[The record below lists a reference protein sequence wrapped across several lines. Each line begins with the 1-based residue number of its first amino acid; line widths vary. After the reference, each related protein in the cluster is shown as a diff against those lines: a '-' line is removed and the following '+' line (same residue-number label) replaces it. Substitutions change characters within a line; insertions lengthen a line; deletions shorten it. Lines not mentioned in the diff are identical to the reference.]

1 MKRISFSPKQF
12 KRLLLCRSRGEPGGV
27 KTFPSGCQSADARA
41 VNHIE
46 SIASTLTRIY
56 PRVSK
61 PITVEGVANRKSKT
75 ENLC

>member
-1 MKRISFSPKQF
+1 
-12 KRLLLCRSRGEPGGV
+12 V

-75 ENLC
+75 ENLP